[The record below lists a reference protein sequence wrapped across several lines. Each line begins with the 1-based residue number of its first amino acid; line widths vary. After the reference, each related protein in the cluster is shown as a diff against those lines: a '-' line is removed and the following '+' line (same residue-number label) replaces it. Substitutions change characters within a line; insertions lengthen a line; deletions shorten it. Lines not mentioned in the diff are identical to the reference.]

1 LRGTESIPRRECRG
15 VGARREP
22 GCVRACARD
31 CGAQWPSP
39 PPSDF
44 ISRGSLREE
53 ISRGDLGSVWHD
65 CGPTH
70 RGRHTRR
77 AAVLGCRPNTM
88 ASAMASPW
96 VQGIAAGR
104 GRSLGD
110 TARAKRRH
118 RSTKRSMHHRI
129 STQTNAGLL
138 DALEVKVPKPS
149 TVENVDEKNEFKSL
163 MEKAGVRHQVRLAS
177 GSRGRG
183 LFPTGPV
190 GWTDSAM
197 LLSVPLDVC
206 ICAPFGDED
215 AVANELGLNDGYK
228 DTCTILRR
236 AWQKRNGAKVPEAI
250 VSLLD
255 SDSGDDRELALALWV
270 LWATEEGGEVWEA
283 YAQWLPKPDGSM
295 PSLLLADDK
304 ELAQLQD
311 DVLAAEA
318 RQIHEAMAAAHKK
331 IALANADAVAM
342 KGRTCREFSLDEL
355 KWGFA
360 LVASRAV
367 ASPVGDGA
375 SAAAIMVPF
384 FDMANHDDR
393 GYVSAIKSVR
403 GTEDGTWRTGYASR
417 WSARSTRA
425 WAGRAWFWKPR
436 AGCKTRMTRL
446 SSSTIRMRLTTN
458 WCSGTGFR
466 FEGTETRNCRG
477 RTMAHPPPRACS
489 PPARSSWRSRP
500 RV

>member
-1 LRGTESIPRRECRG
+1 
-15 VGARREP
+15 
-22 GCVRACARD
+22 
-31 CGAQWPSP
+31 
-39 PPSDF
+39 
-44 ISRGSLREE
+44 
-53 ISRGDLGSVWHD
+53 
-65 CGPTH
+65 
-70 RGRHTRR
+70 
-77 AAVLGCRPNTM
+77 
-88 ASAMASPW
+88 
-96 VQGIAAGR
+96 
-104 GRSLGD
+104 
-110 TARAKRRH
+110 
-118 RSTKRSMHHRI
+118 MHHRI

-331 IALANADAVAM
+331 IALANADAKAM
-342 KGRTCREFSLDEL
+342 KGRTCREFTLDEL

-403 GTEDGTWRTGYASR
+403 GTEDGDVENGIRVAVERAINQGVGGPRVVLET
-417 WSARSTRA
+417 TRGLQNTDDEIVIQYDPDA
-425 WAGRAWFWKPR
+425 ANNELVLRYGFSLRGNRNEKAAAAGRWLTRRHVRAHRRRVQAGARGEGSDAGDDAARGPAKVNLGGRQRVSRPGYPRGGRRLGTGRGRVREGGDGRVGAAGALEAR
-436 AGCKTRMTRL
+436 AGLVRD
-446 SSSTIRMRLTTN
+446 
-458 WCSGTGFR
+458 
-466 FEGTETRNCRG
+466 ERG
-477 RTMAHPPPRACS
+477 GG
-489 PPARSSWRSRP
+489 
-500 RV
+500 